1 MLRAI
6 QRPGAL
12 NSTVLSPPTIS
23 HQPVTKNTLVTTSES
38 QDKMQRGAG
47 LNLAVGNGL
56 LVLELLSGENQTL
69 LGRRN
74 SLQLLNLFLEKRDLS

>member
-1 MLRAI
+1 
-6 QRPGAL
+6 
-12 NSTVLSPPTIS
+12 
-23 HQPVTKNTLVTTSES
+23 
-38 QDKMQRGAG
+38 MQRGAG